1 MYSVTSFLLANFT
14 AGLLALLGLLV
25 PVAIHLWNRR
35 PGQTVQVGS
44 VRWLVAGANRRL
56 RNLRLEQL
64 WLLLLRSAIVALLAL
79 AVAGPLWQRFQS
91 SRAPRGMVL
100 LAPEALRPEVLS
112 ALRPSV
118 DSLRRQGFVL
128 RLFAPGFRAV
138 SSQAWASP
146 DSLAKLTTPLVA
158 ATSDSLQLATPDNY
172 WHRARQAA
180 DSFPNQPLRVVA
192 GTGLRHFSGPRPAL
206 PAQLTWQ
213 PVPLPDS
220 VVWLAGAAL
229 SGPDTVRVIVGRSQ
243 EEATTFQT
251 VVRKLPRVAS
261 AVAVPGLPALEYQP
275 DTAGRLATLRQPGQ
289 PAVPVLQGPLR
300 VMLYTDASHAE
311 SGRYVRAALQAASI
325 GLIQRL
331 EIRTASAAT
340 TFSSSP
346 PPDWLFWLSEK
357 PVPASWQTQVQRG
370 AQLWQEATGT
380 GATMQ
385 AELDLVGLAT
395 APPVAITRLDTTT
408 QLTARTALV
417 WQDGTGRPVLT
428 HQPTGAGGIY
438 QLHTRLQSTWSGL
451 PDSPALPELLLQLLR
466 SVVTPTYAAHDAR
479 QLDANQLTSFAQPDT
494 SRRTAAS
501 SAVARKSSLDV
512 QTTELRAWVVMA
524 ALLLFVLERWLANRR
539 NALTPS
545 ISAA

>member
-1 MYSVTSFLLANFT
+1 MYSVTSFLLANST

-44 VRWLVAGANRRL
+44 VRWLVVGANRRL
-56 RNLRLEQL
+56 RNLRLEQF
-64 WLLLLRSAIVALLAL
+64 WLLVLRAGIVALLAL
-79 AVAGPLWQRFQS
+79 AVAGPLWQQQKPGR
-91 SRAPRGMVL
+91 PVRGVVL
-100 LAPEALRPEVLS
+100 LAPEALRPEVLP
-112 ALRPSV
+112 ALRSSV
-118 DSLRRQGFVL
+118 DSLRQQGFAL

-138 SSQAWASP
+138 SGRAWGSP
-146 DSLAKLTTPLVA
+146 DSLAKMTAPLVTA
-158 ATSDSLQLATPDNY
+158 ASPVAQTAPPDNY

-180 DSFPNQPLRVVA
+180 DSFPNQPVRIVA
-192 GTGLRHFSGPRPAL
+192 GTALRHFSGPRPAL

-220 VVWLAGAAL
+220 MVWLAGAAL
-229 SGPDTVRVIVGRSQ
+229 AGSDTLRLLLGRSQ

-251 VVRKLPRVAS
+251 IVRKKPRVAGS
-261 AVAVPGLPALEYQP
+261 VAVPGLPALEYQP
-275 DTAGRLATLRQPGQ
+275 GAAGQPATLRQPGQ

-300 VMLYTDASHAE
+300 VMLYTDATHAE

-325 GLIQRL
+325 GLIQGL
-331 EIRTASAAT
+331 EIRTASVET
-340 TFSSSP
+340 TFSTNA

-370 AQLWQEATGT
+370 TQLWQEAIGP
-380 GATMQ
+380 GATVQ
-385 AELDLVGLAT
+385 TELNLVSLAD
-395 APPVAITRLDTTT
+395 APPIAITRLDTTI
-408 QLTARTALV
+408 QQKSRTALV

-428 HQPTGAGGIY
+428 HHSTGAGGIY
-438 QLHTRLQSTWSGL
+438 QLHTRLQPSWSDL

-466 SVVTPTYAAHDAR
+466 PVAPPTYATHDAR
-479 QLDANQLTSFAQPDT
+479 QLDANQLISFAQPDT
-494 SRRTAAS
+494 SRRAAPP

-512 QTTELRAWVVMA
+512 QTTDLRAWMVMA
-524 ALLLFVLERWLANRR
+524 ALLLFALERWLANRR
-539 NALTPS
+539 SAFTSS